1 MFLPIKVSPLNF
13 EIYWKYILSLGCILF
28 LFRCSLILSSMG
40 TDHNYEMFQHLPGKS
55 KISGWERPWT
65 KKLGRPPFTDPL
77 DFYVSISGVWFE
89 CFVRRKSKWMDLFS
103 GKGTIFQMFFS
114 YWHHIGSKVISP
126 ISFAISAN
134 FFCVKEH
141 FQKKSHTHTKR
152 TLLTP
157 PCKFSNKQ
165 SKKDDS
171 LEDNCRHI
179 LLPAGVETLGSQ
191 RMRKSWNLLLPG
203 GVVRRIGNFGSPP
216 CWLQV
221 DKAT

>member
-1 MFLPIKVSPLNF
+1 
-13 EIYWKYILSLGCILF
+13 
-28 LFRCSLILSSMG
+28 
-40 TDHNYEMFQHLPGKS
+40 
-55 KISGWERPWT
+55 
-65 KKLGRPPFTDPL
+65 
-77 DFYVSISGVWFE
+77 
-89 CFVRRKSKWMDLFS
+89 MDLFS

-141 FQKKSHTHTKR
+141 FQKKSHTHTHK
-152 TLLTP
+152 THT
-157 PCKFSNKQ
+157 SNPTVQIFKQ
-165 SKKDDS
+165 TIQKKDDS

-221 DKAT
+221 DKVT